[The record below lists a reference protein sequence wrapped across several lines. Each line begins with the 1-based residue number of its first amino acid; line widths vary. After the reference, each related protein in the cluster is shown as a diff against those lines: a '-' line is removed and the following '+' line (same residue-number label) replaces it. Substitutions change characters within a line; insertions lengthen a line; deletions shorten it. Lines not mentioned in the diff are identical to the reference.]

1 MRPGRSMGRV
11 RASQSGTQRLGEKE
25 TMVSK
30 KIKITC
36 EYGLHMLPS
45 VMISDRLSKFY
56 ECKIWI
62 HYQDKDINAK
72 NVVDLMANYLKKD
85 SEVTLCCD
93 GKGEEEALKMFVDFI
108 ETELNELPHK

>member
-1 MRPGRSMGRV
+1 
-11 RASQSGTQRLGEKE
+11 
-25 TMVSK
+25 MVSK
-30 KIKITC
+30 KVKITC

-62 HYQDKDINAK
+62 NYKGKDINAK

-85 SEVTLCCD
+85 SEVRLQPGACRSVKPNVP
-93 GKGEEEALKMFVDFI
+93 GAHLVA
-108 ETELNELPHK
+108 

>member
-1 MRPGRSMGRV
+1 
-11 RASQSGTQRLGEKE
+11 
-25 TMVSK
+25 MVSK
-30 KIKITC
+30 KVKITC

-62 HYQDKDINAK
+62 NYKGKDINAK
-72 NVVDLMANYLKKD
+72 NVVDLRANYLKKD

-93 GKGEEEALKMFVDFI
+93 GKKEEEALALFVDFI
-108 ETELNELPHK
+108 ENELNELPHK

>member
-1 MRPGRSMGRV
+1 MRSVLGGRD
-11 RASQSGTQRLGEKE
+11 

-30 KIKITC
+30 KVKITC

-62 HYQDKDINAK
+62 NYKGKDINAK

-93 GKGEEEALKMFVDFI
+93 GKKEEEALALFVDFI
-108 ETELNELPHK
+108 ENELNELPHK

>member
-1 MRPGRSMGRV
+1 
-11 RASQSGTQRLGEKE
+11 
-25 TMVSK
+25 MVSK
-30 KIKITC
+30 KVKITC

-62 HYQDKDINAK
+62 NYKGKDINAK

-93 GKGEEEALKMFVDFI
+93 GKKEEDALALFVDFI
-108 ETELNELPHK
+108 ENELNELPHK

>member
-1 MRPGRSMGRV
+1 
-11 RASQSGTQRLGEKE
+11 
-25 TMVSK
+25 MVSK
-30 KIKITC
+30 KVKITC

-62 HYQDKDINAK
+62 NYKGKDINAK

-93 GKGEEEALKMFVDFI
+93 GKKEEEALALFVDFI
-108 ETELNELPHK
+108 KNELNELPHK

>member
-1 MRPGRSMGRV
+1 
-11 RASQSGTQRLGEKE
+11 
-25 TMVSK
+25 MVSK
-30 KIKITC
+30 KVKITC

-62 HYQDKDINAK
+62 NYKGKDINAK

-93 GKGEEEALKMFVDFI
+93 GKKEEEALALFVDSI
-108 ETELNELPHK
+108 ENELNELPHK

>member
-1 MRPGRSMGRV
+1 MRSV
-11 RASQSGTQRLGEKE
+11 EGERD

-30 KIKITC
+30 KVKITC

-62 HYQDKDINAK
+62 NYKGKDINAK

-93 GKGEEEALKMFVDFI
+93 GKKEEEALALFVDFI
-108 ETELNELPHK
+108 ENELNELPHK

>member
-1 MRPGRSMGRV
+1 
-11 RASQSGTQRLGEKE
+11 
-25 TMVSK
+25 MVSK
-30 KIKITC
+30 KVKITC

-45 VMISDRLSKFY
+45 VMISDRLNKFY

-62 HYQDKDINAK
+62 NYKGKDINAK

-93 GKGEEEALKMFVDFI
+93 GKKEEEALALFVDFI
-108 ETELNELPHK
+108 ENELNELPHK

>member
-1 MRPGRSMGRV
+1 
-11 RASQSGTQRLGEKE
+11 
-25 TMVSK
+25 
-30 KIKITC
+30 
-36 EYGLHMLPS
+36 MLPS

-62 HYQDKDINAK
+62 NYKGKDINAK

-93 GKGEEEALKMFVDFI
+93 GKKEEEALALFVDFI
-108 ETELNELPHK
+108 ENELNELPHK

>member
-1 MRPGRSMGRV
+1 
-11 RASQSGTQRLGEKE
+11 
-25 TMVSK
+25 MVSK
-30 KIKITC
+30 KVKITC

-62 HYQDKDINAK
+62 NYKGKDFNAK

-93 GKGEEEALKMFVDFI
+93 GKKEEEALALFVDFI
-108 ETELNELPHK
+108 ENELNELPHK

>member
-1 MRPGRSMGRV
+1 
-11 RASQSGTQRLGEKE
+11 
-25 TMVSK
+25 
-30 KIKITC
+30 
-36 EYGLHMLPS
+36 MLLS

-62 HYQDKDINAK
+62 NYKGKDINAK

-93 GKGEEEALKMFVDFI
+93 GKKEEEALALFVDFI
-108 ETELNELPHK
+108 ENELNELPHK

>member
-1 MRPGRSMGRV
+1 MRRV
-11 RASQSGTQRLGEKE
+11 RASRWMRSVLGGRD

-30 KIKITC
+30 KVKITC

-62 HYQDKDINAK
+62 NYKGKDINAK

-93 GKGEEEALKMFVDFI
+93 GKKEEEALALFVDFI
-108 ETELNELPHK
+108 ENELNELPHK

>member
-1 MRPGRSMGRV
+1 
-11 RASQSGTQRLGEKE
+11 
-25 TMVSK
+25 MVSK
-30 KIKITC
+30 KVKITC

-62 HYQDKDINAK
+62 NYKGKDINAK

-93 GKGEEEALKMFVDFI
+93 GKKEEEALALFVDFI
-108 ETELNELPHK
+108 ENELNELPPK

>member
-1 MRPGRSMGRV
+1 
-11 RASQSGTQRLGEKE
+11 
-25 TMVSK
+25 MVSK
-30 KIKITC
+30 KVKITC

-62 HYQDKDINAK
+62 NYKGKDINAK

-93 GKGEEEALKMFVDFI
+93 GKKEEEALALLVDFI
-108 ETELNELPHK
+108 ENELNELPHK

>member
-1 MRPGRSMGRV
+1 
-11 RASQSGTQRLGEKE
+11 
-25 TMVSK
+25 MVSK
-30 KIKITC
+30 KVKITC

-62 HYQDKDINAK
+62 NYKGKDINAK

-93 GKGEEEALKMFVDFI
+93 GKKDEEALALFVDFI
-108 ETELNELPHK
+108 ENELNELPHK

>member
-1 MRPGRSMGRV
+1 
-11 RASQSGTQRLGEKE
+11 
-25 TMVSK
+25 MVSK
-30 KIKITC
+30 KVKITC

-45 VMISDRLSKFY
+45 VMISDRLSTFY

-62 HYQDKDINAK
+62 NDKGKDINAK

-93 GKGEEEALKMFVDFI
+93 GKKEEEALALFVDFI
-108 ETELNELPHK
+108 ENELNELPHK

>member
-1 MRPGRSMGRV
+1 
-11 RASQSGTQRLGEKE
+11 
-25 TMVSK
+25 MVSK
-30 KIKITC
+30 KVKITC

-62 HYQDKDINAK
+62 NYKGKDINAK
-72 NVVDLMANYLKKD
+72 NVVDLMANSLKKD

-93 GKGEEEALKMFVDFI
+93 GKKEEEALALFVDFI
-108 ETELNELPHK
+108 ENELNELPHK

>member
-1 MRPGRSMGRV
+1 
-11 RASQSGTQRLGEKE
+11 
-25 TMVSK
+25 MVSK
-30 KIKITC
+30 KVKITC

-62 HYQDKDINAK
+62 NYKGKDINAK

-93 GKGEEEALKMFVDFI
+93 GKKEEEARALFVDFI
-108 ETELNELPHK
+108 ENELNELPHK

>member
-1 MRPGRSMGRV
+1 
-11 RASQSGTQRLGEKE
+11 
-25 TMVSK
+25 MVSK
-30 KIKITC
+30 KVKITC

-62 HYQDKDINAK
+62 NYKGKAINAK

-93 GKGEEEALKMFVDFI
+93 GKKEEEALALFVDFI
-108 ETELNELPHK
+108 ENELNELPHK

>member
-1 MRPGRSMGRV
+1 MTAEILSVGTELLLGDIINTNAAYIAKELATMGIDLYHQTV
-11 RASQSGTQRLGEKE
+11 VGDNPE
-25 TMVSK
+25 
-30 KIKITC
+30 
-36 EYGLHMLPS
+36 
-45 VMISDRLSKFY
+45 RLSKFY

>member
-1 MRPGRSMGRV
+1 
-11 RASQSGTQRLGEKE
+11 
-25 TMVSK
+25 MVSK
-30 KIKITC
+30 KVKITC
-36 EYGLHMLPS
+36 ESGLHMLPS

-62 HYQDKDINAK
+62 NYKGKDINAK

-93 GKGEEEALKMFVDFI
+93 GKKEEEALALFVDFI
-108 ETELNELPHK
+108 ENELNELPHK

>member
-1 MRPGRSMGRV
+1 
-11 RASQSGTQRLGEKE
+11 
-25 TMVSK
+25 MVSK
-30 KIKITC
+30 KVKITC

-62 HYQDKDINAK
+62 NYKGKDINAK

-93 GKGEEEALKMFVDFI
+93 GKKEEEALDLFVDFI
-108 ETELNELPHK
+108 ENELNELPHK

>member
-1 MRPGRSMGRV
+1 
-11 RASQSGTQRLGEKE
+11 
-25 TMVSK
+25 MVSK
-30 KIKITC
+30 KVKITC

-62 HYQDKDINAK
+62 NYKGKDINAK

-85 SEVTLCCD
+85 SEATLCCD
-93 GKGEEEALKMFVDFI
+93 GKKEEEALALFVDFI
-108 ETELNELPHK
+108 ENELNELPHK

>member
-1 MRPGRSMGRV
+1 
-11 RASQSGTQRLGEKE
+11 
-25 TMVSK
+25 MVSK
-30 KIKITC
+30 KVKITC

-62 HYQDKDINAK
+62 NYKGKDINAK

-93 GKGEEEALKMFVDFI
+93 GKKEEEALALFVDFI
-108 ETELNELPHK
+108 ENELNELPYK

>member
-1 MRPGRSMGRV
+1 
-11 RASQSGTQRLGEKE
+11 
-25 TMVSK
+25 MVSK
-30 KIKITC
+30 KVKITC

-62 HYQDKDINAK
+62 NYKGKDIIAK

-93 GKGEEEALKMFVDFI
+93 GKKEEEALALFVDFI
-108 ETELNELPHK
+108 ENELNELPHK

>member
-1 MRPGRSMGRV
+1 MRRV
-11 RASQSGTQRLGEKE
+11 RASCRMRSVLGGRD

-30 KIKITC
+30 KVKITC

-62 HYQDKDINAK
+62 NYKGKDINAK

-93 GKGEEEALKMFVDFI
+93 GKKEEEALALFVDFI
-108 ETELNELPHK
+108 ENELNELPHK

>member
-1 MRPGRSMGRV
+1 
-11 RASQSGTQRLGEKE
+11 
-25 TMVSK
+25 MVSK
-30 KIKITC
+30 KVKITC

-56 ECKIWI
+56 ECTIWI
-62 HYQDKDINAK
+62 NYKGKDINAK

-93 GKGEEEALKMFVDFI
+93 GKKEEEALALFVDFI
-108 ETELNELPHK
+108 ENELNELPHK

>member
-1 MRPGRSMGRV
+1 
-11 RASQSGTQRLGEKE
+11 
-25 TMVSK
+25 MVSK
-30 KIKITC
+30 KVKITC

-45 VMISDRLSKFY
+45 VMISDQLSKFY

-62 HYQDKDINAK
+62 NYKGKDINAK

-93 GKGEEEALKMFVDFI
+93 GKKEEEALALFVDFI
-108 ETELNELPHK
+108 ENELNELPHK